1 VATQETSAL
10 LELLPEGDRSQ
21 ANLREVLASE
31 MQTLWQCPRP
41 LPALNASTFAQLD
54 RELACPLSF
63 LALLISSPSQLSISL
78 IGVCV
83 LRCGRVRLCA
93 ARSWRRRWGS
103 WTMSCSRAR
112 SAAPRRAAFAR
123 DPATLAALTASRRV
137 CVWRCSR

>member
-1 VATQETSAL
+1 MATQETSAL

-63 LALLISSPSQLSISL
+63 LALLISPPSQLSIFL

-83 LRCGRVRLCA
+83 ALREGQIVRSPQLAQAVGQLDHVLQSGQVSRAAPCRVR
-93 ARSWRRRWGS
+93 
-103 WTMSCSRAR
+103 
-112 SAAPRRAAFAR
+112 
-123 DPATLAALTASRRV
+123 
-137 CVWRCSR
+137 